1 MKQISNK
8 EYEEYQKY
16 LRDRING
23 RILTPNGL
31 RFICATNN
39 YDPEKIGR
47 HMLRLSPS
55 CKIVRSKKI
64 GIRRRSASCEY
75 TD

>member
-16 LRDRING
+16 LRDKNNG
-23 RILTPNGL
+23 RILNPDGL
-31 RFICATNN
+31 QFICAAND

-47 HMLRLSPS
+47 HMLEVLARLQN
-55 CKIVRSKKI
+55 K
-64 GIRRRSASCEY
+64 E
-75 TD
+75 T